1 MFYGLNR
8 FIKKILPKGLFYRA
22 LLIVAVP
29 VILLQ
34 LIITFVFF
42 DSLWIKTNKGMT
54 RALVN
59 EITTFIEVYNDEI
72 YDKEVIYDLSD
83 AVEIV
88 KKISTVK
95 FDETVDLAINLNVD
109 PRHAEENIRISTS
122 LPNGTGKKVVLLV
135 LAQGPKVQ
143 EALDAGADYCGNKD
157 YLDKIKGGW
166 VDVDK
171 IIATPDMMA
180 ELGKLGKILGPKGL
194 MPNPKSGTV
203 TMDVA
208 KAVADQKAGMV
219 ELRVEKTGIVHTVC
233 GKVSFDSS
241 ALIENISVI
250 YNSLLKSRPPSVK
263 GQYFVKMSMSST
275 MGPGVKININS
286 IG

>member
-1 MFYGLNR
+1 MAKVKSVDIG
-8 FIKKILPKGLFYRA
+8 
-22 LLIVAVP
+22 
-29 VILLQ
+29 
-34 LIITFVFF
+34 
-42 DSLWIKTNKGMT
+42 
-54 RALVN
+54 
-59 EITTFIEVYNDEI
+59 
-72 YDKEVIYDLSD
+72 YDKESFYDLD
-83 AVEIV
+83 EAVKIV
-88 KKISTVK
+88 KKVSSVK
-95 FDETVDLAINLNVD
+95 FDESVDLAIKLNVD

-135 LAQGPKVQ
+135 LAQGDKVK

-157 YLDKIKGGW
+157 YLDKIKAGW

-208 KAVADQKAGMV
+208 KAVSDQKAGMV

-233 GKVSFDSS
+233 GKVSFNSS
-241 ALIENISVI
+241 DLIENISKI

-263 GQYFVKMSMSST
+263 GQFLEKMSISST
-275 MGPGVKININS
+275 MGPGVKINVNS

>member
-1 MFYGLNR
+1 MVAK
-8 FIKKILPKGLFYRA
+8 IKQKSF
-22 LLIVAVP
+22 
-29 VILLQ
+29 
-34 LIITFVFF
+34 
-42 DSLWIKTNKGMT
+42 
-54 RALVN
+54 N
-59 EITTFIEVYNDEI
+59 EF

-88 KKISTVK
+88 KKTSTVK
-95 FDETVDLAINLNVD
+95 FDETIDLAINLNVD

-135 LAQGPKVQ
+135 LAQGAKVQ
-143 EALDAGADYCGNKD
+143 EALDAGADYCGNKE
-157 YLDKIKGGW
+157 YLDKIKAGW

-180 ELGKLGKILGPKGL
+180 ELGKLGKILGAKGL

-241 ALIENISVI
+241 ALIENIVVI

>member
-1 MFYGLNR
+1 MAK
-8 FIKKILPKGLFYRA
+8 IKQKS
-22 LLIVAVP
+22 
-29 VILLQ
+29 
-34 LIITFVFF
+34 F
-42 DSLWIKTNKGMT
+42 D
-54 RALVN
+54 
-59 EITTFIEVYNDEI
+59 EF
-72 YDKEVIYDLSD
+72 YDKEFAHDLNE
-83 AVEIV
+83 AIEIV
-88 KKISTVK
+88 KKVSSVK
-95 FDETVDLAINLNVD
+95 FDETIDLAINLNVD

-122 LPNGTGKKVVLLV
+122 LPHGTGKKVVLLV

-143 EALDAGADYCGNKD
+143 EALDAGADYCGNKE
-157 YLDKIKGGW
+157 YLDKIKAGW

-219 ELRVEKTGIVHTVC
+219 ELRVEKTGIIHTVC
-233 GKVSFDSS
+233 GKISFDST
-241 ALIENISVI
+241 ALVENITVI

-263 GQYFVKMSMSST
+263 GQYFVKMSISST

>member
-1 MFYGLNR
+1 MAKVKPLDIG
-8 FIKKILPKGLFYRA
+8 
-22 LLIVAVP
+22 
-29 VILLQ
+29 
-34 LIITFVFF
+34 
-42 DSLWIKTNKGMT
+42 
-54 RALVN
+54 
-59 EITTFIEVYNDEI
+59 
-72 YDKEVIYDLSD
+72 YDKESFYDLNE
-83 AVEIV
+83 AVDIV
-88 KKISTVK
+88 KKVSSVK
-95 FDETVDLAINLNVD
+95 FDESVDLAIKLNVD

-135 LAQGPKVQ
+135 LAQGDKVK

-157 YLDKIKGGW
+157 YLDKIKAGW

-208 KAVADQKAGMV
+208 KAVSDQKAGMV

-233 GKVSFDSS
+233 GKVSFNSLD
-241 ALIENISVI
+241 LIENISKI

-263 GQYFVKMSMSST
+263 GQFLEKMSISST
-275 MGPGVKININS
+275 MGPGIKINVNS

>member
-1 MFYGLNR
+1 MASVKLR
-8 FIKKILPKGLFYRA
+8 D
-22 LLIVAVP
+22 
-29 VILLQ
+29 
-34 LIITFVFF
+34 T
-42 DSLWIKTNKGMT
+42 D
-54 RALVN
+54 
-59 EITTFIEVYNDEI
+59 
-72 YDKEVIYDLSD
+72 YDKELFYDLSE

-88 KKISTVK
+88 KKVSSVK
-95 FDETVDLAINLNVD
+95 FDESVDLAIKLNVD

-135 LAQGPKVQ
+135 LAQGDKVN

-157 YLDKIKGGW
+157 YIDKIKSGW

-203 TMDVA
+203 TMDVV
-208 KAVADQKAGMV
+208 KAVNDQKAGMV

-233 GKVSFDSS
+233 GKVSFDSPD
-241 ALIENISVI
+241 LIENISSI
-250 YNSLLKSRPPSVK
+250 YNSLLKTRPPSVK
-263 GQYFVKMSMSST
+263 GQFIEKMSISST
-275 MGPGVKININS
+275 MGPGVKINLNS

>member
-1 MFYGLNR
+1 MAK
-8 FIKKILPKGLFYRA
+8 IKQKSIDGF
-22 LLIVAVP
+22 
-29 VILLQ
+29 
-34 LIITFVFF
+34 
-42 DSLWIKTNKGMT
+42 
-54 RALVN
+54 
-59 EITTFIEVYNDEI
+59 
-72 YDKEVIYDLSD
+72 YDKEVVYDLSD

-88 KKISTVK
+88 KKVSSVK
-95 FDETVDLAINLNVD
+95 FDETIDLAINLNVD

-157 YLDKIKGGW
+157 YLDKIKAGW

-208 KAVADQKAGMV
+208 KAVSDQKAGMV

-241 ALIENISVI
+241 ALVENISVI

-275 MGPGVKININS
+275 MGPSVKININS